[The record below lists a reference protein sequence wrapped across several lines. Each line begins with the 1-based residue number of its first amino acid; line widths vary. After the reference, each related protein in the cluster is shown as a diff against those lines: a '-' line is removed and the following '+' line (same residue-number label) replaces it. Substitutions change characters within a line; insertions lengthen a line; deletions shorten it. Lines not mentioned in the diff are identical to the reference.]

1 MIAFFINFA
10 PKVKKLFQQIT
21 SLCLAFLVL
30 FSTMSFTVDMHFC
43 GKSLVDVSVLKKAAT
58 CGMEIQDN
66 KTSDK
71 HGLEKKSCCSDHT
84 ITVAGQEN
92 IKASF
97 EKFTFGQQLFITA
110 FTYSY
115 LNLYQ
120 SLESR
125 IVPFK
130 DYSPPLLVRDVLLLD
145 QTFLI

>member
-1 MIAFFINFA
+1 M
-10 PKVKKLFQQIT
+10 

-43 GKSLVDVSVLKKAAT
+43 GKSLVDISILKKATT
-58 CGMEIQDN
+58 CGMKMEENGSQ
-66 KTSDK
+66 DK
-71 HGLEKKSCCSDHT
+71 HDLEKMSCCSDHT
-84 ITVAGQEN
+84 FIKAGQEN

-97 EKFTFGQQLFITA
+97 EKLNFGQQLFITA

-120 SLESR
+120 SLETQ

-130 DYSPPLLVRDVLLLD
+130 NYAPPLLVRDVLLLD